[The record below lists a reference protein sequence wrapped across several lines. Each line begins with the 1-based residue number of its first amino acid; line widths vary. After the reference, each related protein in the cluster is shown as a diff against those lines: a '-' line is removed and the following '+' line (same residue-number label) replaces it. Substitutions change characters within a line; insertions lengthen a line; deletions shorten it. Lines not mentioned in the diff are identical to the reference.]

1 MHAPLTH
8 FLKTFSA
15 DQPVLWALLVMG
27 VLAAMSLGLYVF
39 WEVALSFL
47 GRAIFPRRSGSP
59 DASGQP
65 SRE

>member
-1 MHAPLTH
+1 MYVPLTH
-8 FLKTFSA
+8 FLRTFSVG
-15 DQPVLWALLVMG
+15 QPLLWALPVMG
-27 VLAAMSLGLYVF
+27 VLAATSLGLYVF

-59 DASGQP
+59 GASGQP